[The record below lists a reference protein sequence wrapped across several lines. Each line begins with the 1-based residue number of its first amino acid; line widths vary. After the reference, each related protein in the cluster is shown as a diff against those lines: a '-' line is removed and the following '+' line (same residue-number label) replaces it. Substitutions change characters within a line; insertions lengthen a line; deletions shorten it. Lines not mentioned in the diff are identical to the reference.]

1 MSEIINIGGSSVAPG
16 QRVHGFVSIGNGE
29 IFSSRNNCRRKN
41 QVKQLSLQLV
51 STLVNMWEYRVQ

>member
-1 MSEIINIGGSSVAPG
+1 MSEIINIGGLSAAPG

-29 IFSSRNNCRRKN
+29 FSLPRQLLRAKN

>member
-1 MSEIINIGGSSVAPG
+1 MSEIINIGGLSAAPG
-16 QRVHGFVSIGNGE
+16 QRVHGFISIGNGR
-29 IFSSRNNCRRKN
+29 FSLPATIVRGEN

>member
-1 MSEIINIGGSSVAPG
+1 MPHQGS
-16 QRVHGFVSIGNGE
+16 VSMVLFPLVMENFLFLQQLSGA
-29 IFSSRNNCRRKN
+29 KN

>member
-1 MSEIINIGGSSVAPG
+1 MRHQGS
-16 QRVHGFVSIGNGE
+16 VSMVLFPLEMENFLFPQQLSGA
-29 IFSSRNNCRRKN
+29 KN